1 MKMDVANKKVIRDW
15 IQIGG
20 VLGYDTERDG
30 SVVLYVMDDGE
41 FADRWDIQHRLHFP
55 VEEDI
60 NEEDFARLVCRSAL
74 EMAGC
79 PEKAIVK
86 LMEW

>member
-41 FADRWDIQHRLHFP
+41 FDDRWNDQLLHHFP
-55 VEEDI
+55 IDRDI
-60 NEEDFARLVCRSAL
+60 NKEDFARLLCRSA
-74 EMAGC
+74 MGQAGC